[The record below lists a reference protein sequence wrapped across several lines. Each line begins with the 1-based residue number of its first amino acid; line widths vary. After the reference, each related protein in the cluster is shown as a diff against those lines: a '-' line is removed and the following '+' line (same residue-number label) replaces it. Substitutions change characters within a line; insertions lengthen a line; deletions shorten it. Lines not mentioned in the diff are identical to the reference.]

1 MALYSPAFKI
11 TVLFAHFQAAASS
24 HISQTFEVVSGPC
37 TIRADKCVYSDL
49 EWMWAWVWSWRTTVG
64 QYANNQDCVIKQNV
78 PFKLD
83 VRSFDVE
90 YHSGCAYD
98 FLKVNSEVY
107 CGTQGPHGVTPAA
120 GSELIWHTDIS
131 VTRAGFKICAVSR
144 QPPRH
149 TSSDCGPWHKICG
162 LHTCTPH
169 RSSDS
174 SPPHTSCLLPLLK
187 YALAHTTP

>member
-1 MALYSPAFKI
+1 MHRKPQDPFVPQPAP
-11 TVLFAHFQAAASS
+11 
-24 HISQTFEVVSGPC
+24 TFEVSGDC
-37 TIRADKCVYSDL
+37 TVKDRCVYSGNFGPGR
-49 EWMWAWVWSWRTTVG
+49 EYS
-64 QYANNQDCVIKQNV
+64 QDDECVIKQTE
-78 PFKLD
+78 PFPLE
-83 VRSFDVE
+83 VHSFDVE
-90 YHSGCAYD
+90 DDLKCKYD
-98 FLKVNSEVY
+98 SLKVNGVKY
-107 CGTQGPHGVTPAA
+107 CGTNGPQGVTPAA
-120 GSELIWHTDIS
+120 GSALVWYTDFDDENP
-131 VTRAGFKICAVSR
+131 GFKICAVSR